1 MATSMLRQL
10 LEVRDC
16 HSKPGEDSHD
26 DYDNYLDMLAAV
38 WFSLAE
44 RPRQRGFNGNQY
56 VYHTS
61 RAFALDLDSCHLFM
75 LPNNTMGYCFVGRKF
90 RDHIHRLV
98 CPVKVIGPFGRA
110 DAGSTRTVDTN
121 SATARSSA
129 VESDEY
135 WFGEQPCLVID
146 AP

>member
-1 MATSMLRQL
+1 MFQL

-75 LPNNTMGYCFVGRKF
+75 LPNVRKLRAAIIVLLVLNGIF
-90 RDHIHRLV
+90 MFIENQYHFIVMLCPFLYFCRDCAI
-98 CPVKVIGPFGRA
+98 
-110 DAGSTRTVDTN
+110 
-121 SATARSSA
+121 
-129 VESDEY
+129 
-135 WFGEQPCLVID
+135 
-146 AP
+146 